1 MTRFR
6 YLLMGVAA
14 AALLLSCGEENKIQG
29 GGTTN
34 GGNNGGGS
42 GTVNPPAEDNRGPFD
57 NEIGKPL
64 SAWAEGCL
72 DIHAINSGRGEC
84 TFYIMPDGTTMCV
97 DAGEIGPN
105 AGEHSKVDQKPN
117 ANIRP
122 FRVYGEY
129 IKYFLPGKVSYM
141 DYMLMTHFH
150 NDHFGSGNEATF
162 NEISKGG
169 MTWRQTGIMA
179 VYDIVPFDKMI
190 DRAYSSNDKEYK
202 WVAESGGSV
211 SSGVDSYANFI
222 YWARTAKG
230 LRVERAKNGST
241 TQIKMVNDAAKYPT
255 FKVQINA
262 VNGEYWNGSESID
275 PYGESK
281 PAENGNSISFLMS
294 YGNFDYLASG
304 DAGANT
310 KIENNLAKSIN
321 KKIEAMKSHH
331 HFSWD
336 TMSATS
342 MKIYQPK
349 VVVSQS
355 FYDHQPDMGHSWTC
369 GGMSYAS
376 NSNQAFQKA
385 WASYGADEDKNW
397 YFTNIHPKTAEV
409 YPAEVAKVRSRNGH
423 VVIRV
428 KEGGSEFYVYV
439 LDDTDSKYNVKQID
453 GPFSCHK

>member
-1 MTRFR
+1 
-6 YLLMGVAA
+6 MGVAA
-14 AALLLSCGEENKIQG
+14 SALLLSCGEENKIPSGGTEQG
-29 GGTTN
+29 GNGTGNET
-34 GGNNGGGS
+34 GG
-42 GTVNPPAEDNRGPFD
+42 TPVEDNRGPFD

-84 TFYIMPDGTTMCV
+84 TFFIMPDGTTLCC
-97 DAGEIGPN
+97 DAGELGPDS
-105 AGEHSKVDQKPN
+105 GEHSRVDAKPN
-117 ANIRP
+117 ANTRA
-122 FRVYGEY
+122 FRTYGDY
-129 IKYFLPGKVSYM
+129 IKYFLPQNVSYM

-150 NDHFGSGNEATF
+150 NDHMGSCNETAF
-162 NEISKGG
+162 NQIVKGG
-169 MTWRQTGIMA
+169 FTWRQTGIMA
-179 VYDIVPFDKMI
+179 LYDMVPFDKMI
-190 DRAYSSNDKEYK
+190 DRAYSSNDKDYNFVSQSGK
-202 WVAESGGSV
+202 NYSGGIE
-211 SSGVDSYANFI
+211 SYASFI
-222 YWARTAKG
+222 YWARSSKG
-230 LRVERAKNGST
+230 LKVERAKNGST
-241 TQIKMVNDAAKYPT
+241 TQIKLVNDAAKYPN

-275 PYGESK
+275 PYGESI
-281 PAENGNSISFLMS
+281 PAENGNSISFLIS
-294 YGNFDYLASG
+294 YGEFDYLTSG

-336 TMSATS
+336 TMSSTS

-369 GGMSYAS
+369 GGLSYAS

-385 WASYGADEDKNW
+385 WASYGTDEDKSW

-409 YPAEVAKVRSRNGH
+409 YPGEVAKMRSRNGH

-428 KEGGSEFYVYV
+428 KDGGSEFYVYV
-439 LDDTDSKYNVKQID
+439 LDDTDSKYKVKQID